1 MHFAVDATT
10 WTNPR
15 GYGRFTRSLLTALI
29 ERNQPHQYTLFT
41 DTPGALPP
49 LPARAIVHTVAASR
63 PTSEAASAGGRRTL
77 ADTARM
83 SRALSA
89 PGFDAILFPTV
100 YSYVPVLSSTPRVV
114 VFHDVIA
121 ERFPALTVPSPAA
134 RFLWNAKVRLARAQ
148 ATTLVTVS
156 EYSRRE
162 LAREFQ
168 LNPSAIEVV
177 GEAPAAAFRHIAHPT
192 LSPRLASLNLPNG
205 SWIVYAG
212 GFGPHKNVPMLVDA
226 FAALAAHYL
235 DAALILVGENRNG
248 TFHSEIAA
256 IERRVQTH
264 TLGER
269 VFFTGFLPDS
279 DLALLLNLARVLVLP
294 SLMEGFGLP
303 AVEAAACRCPVIAT
317 RESPLPEL
325 LEGGGIFIDPRSQSS
340 LEAALDA
347 VLASE
352 SSRENFAQ
360 HALDAAGKLTWEQSA
375 MRMLEILEA
384 AGCPR

>member
-15 GYGRFTRSLLTALI
+15 GYGRFTRSLLAALL
-29 ERNQPHQYTLFT
+29 ERDQPHHYTLFT
-41 DTPGALPP
+41 DSPGALPP
-49 LPARAIVHTVAASR
+49 LPARATVSTVAASR
-63 PTSEAASAGGRRTL
+63 PTSEAATAQGRRSL

-83 SRALSA
+83 SHALSA

-121 ERFPALTVPSPAA
+121 ERFPAMTVPSPAA

-162 LAREFQ
+162 LAREFHVT
-168 LNPSAIEVV
+168 PAVIEVV
-177 GEAPAAAFRHIAHPT
+177 GEAPAAAFHPIANPT

-205 SWIVYAG
+205 PWVVYAG

-226 FAALAAHYL
+226 FAALASRYPT
-235 DAALILVGENRNG
+235 AALILVGENRNE

-256 IERRVQTH
+256 IERRVQSH
-264 TLGER
+264 AVGAR

-325 LEGGGIFIDPRSQSS
+325 LAGGGIFINPHSQPA

-360 HALDAAGKLTWEQSA
+360 QALVAAGKLTWEQSA
-375 MRMLEILEA
+375 MRMLEIMEA
-384 AGCPR
+384 AGRPR